1 MKKNTV
7 QRYTSVVAGLLFYFS
22 AYIYLFQKEDLFPGI
37 SLALSGTLFLV
48 QGFMS
53 NKSVQECS
61 INDNVKKGP
70 SAFKIFG
77 VTFGVVVVMFGLG
90 FAVGNLLAHFV
101 N

>member
-7 QRYTSVVAGLLFYFS
+7 P
-22 AYIYLFQKEDLFPGI
+22 D
-37 SLALSGTLFLV
+37 
-48 QGFMS
+48 
-53 NKSVQECS
+53 CS

-77 VTFGVVVVMFGLG
+77 ITFGVVVVMFGLG